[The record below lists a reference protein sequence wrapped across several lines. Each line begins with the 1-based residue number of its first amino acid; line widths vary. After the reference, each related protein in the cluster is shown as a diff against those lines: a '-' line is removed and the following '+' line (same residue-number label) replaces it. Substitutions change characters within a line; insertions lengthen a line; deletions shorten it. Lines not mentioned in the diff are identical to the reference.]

1 VVVIQNPTHLESS
14 PGGMKV
20 MHEEPPLNSLS
31 RAGIVVAL
39 GSDGGPRERNPFLNF
54 MLAITDASQP
64 SEALSREQALK
75 AYTSG
80 GAHAARQE
88 ARHGRIAPGMA
99 ADLAVL
105 SQDILTVPVQQLPAT
120 RSLLTLV
127 DGEVVFE
134 DPALAMSSAK

>member
-1 VVVIQNPTHLESS
+1 
-14 PGGMKV
+14 M
-20 MHEEPPLNSLS
+20 MHEESPLNSLG

-39 GSDGGPRERNPFLNF
+39 GSDGGPRERSPFLNF
-54 MLAITDASQP
+54 MLAITDESQP

-80 GAHAARQE
+80 GAYAGRQE
-88 ARHGRIAPGMA
+88 GRQGRIAAGMA

-120 RSLLTLV
+120 KSLLTLV
-127 DGEVVFE
+127 DGEVMFE
-134 DPALAMSSAK
+134 DPALARAP